1 MERVRKALTAANL
14 LIRLLVKRANLNVDI
29 KNLQKKYGASGG
41 RVFRL
46 YLKDLRKN
54 FYFVIQDGRLVNLP
68 NPKRVDGV
76 IVTRFNPCLI
86 DLLRGKMTVII
97 NGKKAVKP
105 YGPLEMW
112 RYGDVETVGEI
123 SLPDVITFLSV
134 FNEVAPI
141 IKKDLADVIG

>member
-1 MERVRKALTAANL
+1 LERVRKALTAANL

-29 KNLQKKYGASGG
+29 KGLQKKYGAAGG

-54 FYFVIQDGRLVNLP
+54 FYFVIKDGRLVNLP

-86 DLLRGKMTVII
+86 DLLRGKMTVIV
-97 NGKKAVKP
+97 NGRKVVTRNKE
-105 YGPLEMW
+105 GLG
-112 RYGDVETVGEI
+112 RR
-123 SLPDVITFLSV
+123 
-134 FNEVAPI
+134 N
-141 IKKDLADVIG
+141 

>member
-1 MERVRKALTAANL
+1 MERVRKTLTAANL
-14 LIRLLVKRANLNVDI
+14 LIRLLVKNANLNVDI
-29 KNLQKKYGASGG
+29 KGLQEKYGARGG

-54 FYFVIQDGRLVNLP
+54 FYFVIQDGRLVNLS

-76 IVTRFNPCLI
+76 VVTRFNPCLI
-86 DLLRGKMTVII
+86 DLLRGKMTIRVG
-97 NGKKAVKP
+97 GKKVERP

-112 RYGDVETVGEI
+112 RYGDVETVGEV

-134 FNEVAPI
+134 FNEVSPI
-141 IKKDLADVIG
+141 IKKDLTDVI